1 MDKKTPFSQKELQI
15 VELPR
20 RETMLKIGPLKLHL
34 NNIRLFNNL

>member
-1 MDKKTPFSQKELQI
+1 MDKKPKFSRRDLQI
-15 VELPR
+15 VELPQ